1 MLDLE
6 SEDMRGPD
14 FIPTE
19 GNILSLDFISH
30 SKASDSSIGIIVNF
44 VYLWK
49 TQLDWC
55 VETCIVCWKVNLY
68 CSNTNLAYLIRSIS
82 HCLKGHGVLFKL
94 ASPFFGIAYYKFVC
108 NNFVV
113 GENLFSWDS
122 IIKFCEGD
130 KRKAFFISFT
140 NVKLL
145 LGPLERI
152 GYFVH
157 RLASLN
163 GYVTE
168 ILTNTGTVNI
178 IVATDLNKKA

>member
-1 MLDLE
+1 M
-6 SEDMRGPD
+6 
-14 FIPTE
+14 
-19 GNILSLDFISH
+19 
-30 SKASDSSIGIIVNF
+30 
-44 VYLWK
+44 
-49 TQLDWC
+49 
-55 VETCIVCWKVNLY
+55 
-68 CSNTNLAYLIRSIS
+68 
-82 HCLKGHGVLFKL
+82 
-94 ASPFFGIAYYKFVC
+94 C